1 MATKSTIPA
10 LKAALYAR
18 LAADS
23 QVVADGISV
32 VYGWPY
38 TKAQPARETIYLGG
52 SRSTPGQTA
61 VALGAM
67 RREERYQLTL
77 MAWSRS
83 DTRADQQGVTERA
96 FAIAGYVEESI
107 RSWGGPTVADSFSF
121 SSTGVRLVEV
131 VSLDHDEDIASDG
144 RFAVVHITIACQARI

>member
-1 MATKSTIPA
+1 MPTRSTIPA
-10 LKAALYAR
+10 LKRALYAR

-23 QVVADGISV
+23 QIVSDGITV
-32 VYGWPY
+32 TYGWPY
-38 TKAQPARETIYLGG
+38 AKSQPTRETIYIGG
-52 SRSTPGQTA
+52 SRSDPGQSA

-67 RREERYQLTL
+67 RREERYQLEL
-77 MAWSRS
+77 MAWRSS

-96 FAIAGYVEESI
+96 FEIAGYVEESI
-107 RSWGGPTVADSFSF
+107 RSWGGPQVADSFSF

-144 RFAVVHITIACQARI
+144 RFAVVHITLACQARI